1 MSGGA
6 KSGFT
11 ILELVLVLAVT
22 AALLV
27 GLLAGT
33 GTAIARQRYNDS
45 VTSFRDFLQR
55 QYSLVADVQNNSTD
69 VDCRRTGTIESGF
82 SISAGGPDTGGRGR
96 SDCLIYGRLLEFG
109 LTGIDAQ
116 NEIPGFNVG
125 SNSGDIAS
133 FVRVTTIV
141 GAMITLED
149 LELMG
154 LAGTPG
160 DGDIMQVDCITG
172 ERIDLIPDFN
182 PLNRDVCVA
191 NFGSDTRA
199 FSVAALTRLSDI
211 QDQGAVTWYQLEQ
224 GASLVNP
231 LFREPGGRTTDDRW
245 HSISMS
251 RSSAPYHRVPV
262 HGAIFILRGPISGT
276 VRTFIFD
283 ERNAGDFLTP
293 QGIRPIP
300 GGAFVAAGEAR
311 NFTQAVGASNGIFS
325 ISPTTGRFLHE
336 EMLAAAQ
343 FQSKDFCIDSED
355 LSFFSGNRMNHRRMV
370 TIAGGGSSSA
380 AVEIMPLD
388 LLDVELTGG
397 RRHAC
402 RAL

>member
-1 MSGGA
+1 MSGGV

-55 QYSLVADVQNNSTD
+55 QYSLVADVQNNSIQ
-69 VDCRRTGTIESGF
+69 VNCRRTGSIESGF
-82 SISAGGPDTGGRGR
+82 AISAGGPDTGGRGR
-96 SDCLIYGRLLEFG
+96 SNCLVYGRLLEFN
-109 LTGIDAQ
+109 LPAS
-116 NEIPGFNVG
+116 EIPFISTG
-125 SNSGDIAS
+125 SNSDNPAS

-160 DGDIMQVDCITG
+160 DGDIVQVDCDTG
-172 ERIDLIPDFN
+172 VRIEQIEDFN
-182 PLNRDVCVA
+182 PLNRDVCIA
-191 NFGSDTRA
+191 NFGSDTRG

-211 QDQGAVTWYQLEQ
+211 QEQGAVEWYQLEQ

-231 LFREPGGRTTDDRW
+231 MFVEPGGGTTAADRW
-245 HSISMS
+245 RHISTLP
-251 RSSAPYHRVPV
+251 SSVPYHTLPV
-262 HGAIFILRGPISGT
+262 QGAIFILRGPISGT
-276 VRTFIFD
+276 IRTFVFD
-283 ERNAGDFLTP
+283 ERNSGDFLTP
-293 QGIRPIP
+293 EGIRPTP
-300 GGAFVAAGEAR
+300 GVSIALGEAR
-311 NFTQAVGASNGIFS
+311 NFTQATGALNGIFS
-325 ISPTTGRFLHE
+325 INPATGRFFHE
-336 EMLAAAQ
+336 NMLAAAQ

-355 LSFFSGNRMNHRRMV
+355 LSFFAGNRMVHRRMV
-370 TIAGGGSSSA
+370 TIAGGGSSPA
-380 AVEIMPLD
+380 AVEIMPLN

-402 RAL
+402 REL